1 MLNLIVHDRLIT
13 VHNVEACIDGNLVD
27 VADIVGPEVGLA
39 HSDILLHLLVL
50 LLVVQLNLGVGG
62 GVTLDVA
69 HVGRIWYFTEYLE
82 TTSLPFLSASQEEYF
97 GHQPESVKFHAEERI
112 KLSRWP
118 AVSALRFLLP
128 TF

>member
-1 MLNLIVHDRLIT
+1 MLKLIVHDRLIT

-62 GVTLDVA
+62 GVTLDA
-69 HVGRIWYFTEYLE
+69 GRSPLSPPTPPPLLLEASEYD
-82 TTSLPFLSASQEEYF
+82 
-97 GHQPESVKFHAEERI
+97 I
-112 KLSRWP
+112 KNLNIRP
-118 AVSALRFLLP
+118 LFI
-128 TF
+128 FKQ